1 MAVQIIPT
9 PSHGGKSAK
18 LNAVLE
24 LGLNGKLQTGHLVR
38 MKNKRGISQHFSSTH
53 RSKMTNRSKIE
64 VMDCLQYV
72 AGGEELLV
80 DNSFHFYIMIETF
93 LCNVQVIQVIASYLS
108 TILVL
113 VIASYLST
121 ILVPPLQTCSHLDL
135 TQQGNLYTDMDR
147 TKKGNIMDLWIVEDL
162 TIFLYQ

>member
-1 MAVQIIPT
+1 
-9 PSHGGKSAK
+9 
-18 LNAVLE
+18 
-24 LGLNGKLQTGHLVR
+24 
-38 MKNKRGISQHFSSTH
+38 
-53 RSKMTNRSKIE
+53 MTNRSKIE
-64 VMDCLQYV
+64 IMDCLQYV

-80 DNSFHFYIMIETF
+80 DNSFHFYIMMKPF
-93 LCNVQVIQVIASYLS
+93 CVMSKIQVIASYLS

-135 TQQGNLYTDMDR
+135 TQQGNLYTDMDGR
-147 TKKGNIMDLWIVEDL
+147 GRNIMDLWIVEDL